1 MEKIRNSL
9 NSQLRTL
16 VISEQR
22 VFRTGAM
29 SSKPSLL
36 LLPLLLSAT
45 ALCRADPESVQDFC
59 VAAPHGE
66 GGGGLPCKPSSAV
79 VSDDFFF
86 ARTTR
91 WGPA

>member
-36 LLPLLLSAT
+36 LL

>member
-29 SSKPSLL
+29 SSKPSL
-36 LLPLLLSAT
+36 LLLSAT

-79 VSDDFFF
+79 VSDDFF